1 MIVIQKGLTLL
12 MLKKNKGVSIMI
24 DRKQLWRGWFMPCLC
39 VLMFV
44 LGIIFEKKLS
54 ERWLNCSVIEGR
66 SRGIVLYIELS
77 KKVFAT
83 GDKDLMKR
91 FMEDSY
97 AKRNQLCKGADSEDF
112 IFFWTD
118 WETDVETIMKSA
130 HAETK

>member
-44 LGIIFEKKLS
+44 LGIIFEKELS
-54 ERWLNCSVIEGR
+54 ERWLNCSVIQGR

>member
-1 MIVIQKGLTLL
+1 MIGR
-12 MLKKNKGVSIMI
+12 KK
-24 DRKQLWRGWFMPCLC
+24 LWRGWFMPCLC

-97 AKRNQLCKGADSEDF
+97 AKRTSFSWNCD
-112 IFFWTD
+112 
-118 WETDVETIMKSA
+118 
-130 HAETK
+130 

>member
-1 MIVIQKGLTLL
+1 M
-12 MLKKNKGVSIMI
+12 
-24 DRKQLWRGWFMPCLC
+24 
-39 VLMFV
+39 
-44 LGIIFEKKLS
+44 
-54 ERWLNCSVIEGR
+54 
-66 SRGIVLYIELS
+66 LYIELS

>member
-1 MIVIQKGLTLL
+1 MLL
-12 MLKKNKGVSIMI
+12 IGMYI
-24 DRKQLWRGWFMPCLC
+24 
-39 VLMFV
+39 
-44 LGIIFEKKLS
+44 EKKLN
-54 ERWLNCSVIEGR
+54 ENWLNSPIIEER
-66 SRGIVLYIELS
+66 SRAIVLYIELS

>member
-1 MIVIQKGLTLL
+1 